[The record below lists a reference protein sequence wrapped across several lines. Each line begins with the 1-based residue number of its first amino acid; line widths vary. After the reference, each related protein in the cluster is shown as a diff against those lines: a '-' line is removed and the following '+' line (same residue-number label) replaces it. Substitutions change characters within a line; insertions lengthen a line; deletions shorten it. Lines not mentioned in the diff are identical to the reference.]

1 MPIQKSDKQYVPK
14 VKVLRT
20 KFADMAVGEKMAI
33 GTPSMIARLIK
44 TIPKGQELSLSEL
57 RSKIA
62 GALKADVA
70 CPVTTSIYLKIAIE
84 AEVKEGKTR
93 FSFPFWRAVSVKS
106 KIFKKLSLPVQ
117 KIIYWKRSNEGLV
130 D

>member
-1 MPIQKSDKQYVPK
+1 MPAQKSKVFKPK
-14 VKVLRT
+14 VKILKT
-20 KFADMAVGEKMAI
+20 EFADMVAGEKMAI
-33 GTPSMIARLIK
+33 GTPEMIASLVKR
-44 TIPKGQELSLSEL
+44 TPKGKEISLSDL

-62 GALKADVA
+62 KKLNADVA
-70 CPVTTSIYLKIAIE
+70 CPVTTSMYLKIAIE